1 MATQGSIT
9 TAPLPLGC
17 GLTAYCHCFN
27 LGGGWLVI
35 YPLVGLANGE
45 VNEEHKTDK
54 RAQHPNNSTHNNE
67 RPNDNGSY
75 GCNHFLDS
83 SVGCG

>member
-1 MATQGSIT
+1 M
-9 TAPLPLGC
+9 C
-17 GLTAYCHCFN
+17 
-27 LGGGWLVI
+27 VI
-35 YPLVGLANGE
+35 YPFVRLAHRE
-45 VNEEHKTDK
+45 VNEEHQPDK
-54 RAQHPNNSTHNNE
+54 RAKHPNSAARNNE